1 MGRDPLLAVTTRRG
15 RWGSVRDGG
24 PVAAPT
30 LVVHHPELDALA
42 VAVGLDGAEGQH
54 RPTDAVD
61 VAAPV
66 LQRHRSR
73 GGGRRQREPAVEPQG
88 RAAVEPHRRAAVGAG
103 EGRAA
108 LLGVADVQRALARAA
123 VPHLDRLDGRHRR
136 TRGRA
141 VDQAPVVDGRD
152 RGAGVGDGG
161 VGAGARV
168 AGLPGRAAVAARAA
182 VRDVGLEVRTSTDRR
197 GRGDRP
203 GVGRGGRRGAGV
215 DRGGRGHRPVVDGR
229 GARVGGRRH
238 LVADVGRAG
247 VEHRRAEDEDSH
259 GGERAKRGGLHL
271 GLFHF
276 RSAPLAADL
285 RNTRTRRTKKSAT
298 LRWPSAT
305 SKNRSMTIARRLTL
319 ARRPKA
325 VKLGLMVEARRQ
337 RCCDAPR

>member
-1 MGRDPLLAVTTRRG
+1 VGRDPLLAVTTRRG

-197 GRGDRP
+197 GRRAGVGGGRLAAVGRAVAVAAADAVAAHRALRPVVDRR
-203 GVGRGGRRGAGV
+203 GTSVGRGGRVGL
-215 DRGGRGHRPVVDGR
+215 DGGDEVHVAAREGR
-229 GARVGGRRH
+229 GA
-238 LVADVGRAG
+238 
-247 VEHRRAEDEDSH
+247 EDE
-259 GGERAKRGGLHL
+259 GEGERADRGAVHGGVDQLSDRRISAASL
-271 GLFHF
+271 RDVGTGEP
-276 RSAPLAADL
+276 RSQPPCD
-285 RNTRTRRTKKSAT
+285 
-298 LRWPSAT
+298 
-305 SKNRSMTIARRLTL
+305 
-319 ARRPKA
+319 
-325 VKLGLMVEARRQ
+325 GRQ
-337 RCCDAPR
+337 RRVRTGR